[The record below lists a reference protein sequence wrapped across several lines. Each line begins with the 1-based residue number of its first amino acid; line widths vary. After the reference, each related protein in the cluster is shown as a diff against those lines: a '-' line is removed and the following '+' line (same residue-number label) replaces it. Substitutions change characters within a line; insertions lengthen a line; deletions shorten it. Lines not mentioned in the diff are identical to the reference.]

1 MSDYKKLIL
10 ILRKEKL
17 HYAFKRFV
25 YIKLQF
31 DSSSIEHQIVR
42 TMLNNKDNFLSVI
55 QDTLGYSQE
64 TILSY
69 ILNAINVLDYDR
81 QQRIIELFNNF

>member
-25 YIKLQF
+25 YAMLQF
-31 DSSSIEHQIVR
+31 DNSHIEHLIVS
-42 TMLNNKDNFLSVI
+42 TMLNNKDNFLAVI
-55 QDTLGYSQE
+55 QDTFRYSPE
-64 TILSY
+64 MILQY
-69 ILNAINVLDYDR
+69 ILTSINVVSLR
-81 QQRIIELFNNF
+81 RERIIKLFKNF

>member
-55 QDTLGYSQE
+55 QYTFGYSPD
-64 TILSY
+64 TVLRY
-69 ILNAINVLDYDR
+69 ILTSIDVLSFR
-81 QQRIIELFNNF
+81 QVRIIELFKNF

>member
-10 ILRKEKL
+10 ILRQEKL

-25 YIKLQF
+25 HIKLQL
-31 DSSSIEHQIVR
+31 DYSSIELLIVR
-42 TMLNNKDNFLSVI
+42 IMLDNKDNFLSVI
-55 QDTLGYSQE
+55 QDTLGYSPD
-64 TILSY
+64 TILRY
-69 ILNAINVLDYDR
+69 ILNAINVLNYHR

>member
-31 DSSSIEHQIVR
+31 DSFSIEHQIVR

-55 QDTLGYSQE
+55 QYTFGYSPD
-64 TILSY
+64 TVLRY
-69 ILNAINVLDYDR
+69 ILTSIDVLSFR
-81 QQRIIELFNNF
+81 QVRIIELFKNF

>member
-25 YIKLQF
+25 YTKLQF

-55 QDTLGYSQE
+55 QYTFGYSLD
-64 TILSY
+64 TVLRY
-69 ILNAINVLDYDR
+69 ILTSINVSSYR
-81 QQRIIELFNNF
+81 QVRIVELFKNF

>member
-1 MSDYKKLIL
+1 MGDYKKLIL

-17 HYAFKRFV
+17 YYAFKRFV
-25 YIKLQF
+25 HIKLQI

-55 QDTLGYSQE
+55 QYTFGYSPD
-64 TILSY
+64 TVLRY
-69 ILNAINVLDYDR
+69 ILTSINVLGFR
-81 QQRIIELFNNF
+81 RKRIIELFNNF

>member
-1 MSDYKKLIL
+1 MGDYKKLIL

-55 QDTLGYSQE
+55 QYTFRYSPE
-64 TILSY
+64 TILHY
-69 ILNAINVLDYDR
+69 ILTSIDVLNYYR
-81 QQRIIELFNNF
+81 QRRIIELFNNF

>member
-17 HYAFKRFV
+17 YYAFKQFV
-25 YIKLQF
+25 YTRLRY
-31 DSSSIEHQIVR
+31 DYCDVEYQIVEI
-42 TMLNNKDNFLSVI
+42 MLNNKDNFLSVI
-55 QDTLGYSQE
+55 QGIFNYSPD

-69 ILNAINVLDYDR
+69 ILTSMYVTTVRRA
-81 QQRIIELFNNF
+81 RIIELFKNF

>member
-1 MSDYKKLIL
+1 MGDYKKLIL

-17 HYAFKRFV
+17 YYAFKRFV
-25 YIKLQF
+25 YAKLRL
-31 DSSSIEHQIVR
+31 DYSNAEYLVVS

-69 ILNAINVLDYDR
+69 ILTSMNVTMIR
-81 QQRIIELFNNF
+81 REKIFKLFRNF

>member
-1 MSDYKKLIL
+1 MGDYKKLIL

-17 HYAFKRFV
+17 YYAFKRFV
-25 YIKLQF
+25 YATLQL
-31 DSSSIEHQIVR
+31 DYSSIEHKIVR
-42 TMLNNKDNFLSVI
+42 IMLNNKDNFLSVI

-69 ILNAINVLDYDR
+69 ILTSINVLGFR
-81 QQRIIELFNNF
+81 RKRIIKLFKNF

>member
-25 YIKLQF
+25 FAKLQL
-31 DSSSIEHQIVR
+31 DYSSIEHQIVR
-42 TMLNNKDNFLSVI
+42 IMLDNKDNFLSVI
-55 QDTLGYSQE
+55 QYTFGYSPD
-64 TILSY
+64 TILRY
-69 ILNAINVLDYDR
+69 ILSAINVLNYHR

>member
-1 MSDYKKLIL
+1 MNDYKKLIL

-17 HYAFKRFV
+17 YYAFKRFV
-25 YIKLQF
+25 YAKLQL
-31 DSSSIEHQIVR
+31 DYSSIELLIVR
-42 TMLNNKDNFLSVI
+42 IMLDNKDNFLSVI

-69 ILNAINVLDYDR
+69 ILTSMNVTMIR
-81 QQRIIELFNNF
+81 REKIFKLFRNF

>member
-1 MSDYKKLIL
+1 MGDYKKLIL

-17 HYAFKRFV
+17 YYAFKRFV
-25 YIKLQF
+25 FAKLQL
-31 DSSSIEHQIVR
+31 DYSSIELLIVR
-42 TMLNNKDNFLSVI
+42 IMLDNKDNFLSVI

-69 ILNAINVLDYDR
+69 ILTSMNVTMIR
-81 QQRIIELFNNF
+81 REKIFKLFRNF

>member
-55 QDTLGYSQE
+55 QYTFGYSPD
-64 TILSY
+64 TVLRY
-69 ILNAINVLDYDR
+69 ILTSIDVLSFR
-81 QQRIIELFNNF
+81 QVRIIEIFKNF

>member
-42 TMLNNKDNFLSVI
+42 TMLNNKDNFLAVI
-55 QDTLGYSQE
+55 QDTFGYSPE
-64 TILSY
+64 TILRY
-69 ILNAINVLDYDR
+69 ILTSMNVTMIR
-81 QQRIIELFNNF
+81 REKIFKLFRNF

>member
-17 HYAFKRFV
+17 YYAFKRFV
-25 YIKLQF
+25 HIKLQL
-31 DSSSIEHQIVR
+31 DYSSIELLIVR
-42 TMLNNKDNFLSVI
+42 IMLDNKDNFLSVI
-55 QDTLGYSQE
+55 QDTFGYSQK

-69 ILNAINVLDYDR
+69 ILTSMNVTMIR

>member
-55 QDTLGYSQE
+55 QYTFGYSPDTVLQ
-64 TILSY
+64 Y
-69 ILNAINVLDYDR
+69 ILTSIHVVSLRRD
-81 QQRIIELFNNF
+81 RIIELFKNF

>member
-17 HYAFKRFV
+17 YYAFKRFV
-25 YIKLQF
+25 YAKLQL
-31 DSSSIEHQIVR
+31 DYSSIELLIVR
-42 TMLNNKDNFLSVI
+42 IMLDNKDNFLSVI

-69 ILNAINVLDYDR
+69 ILTSMNVTMIR
-81 QQRIIELFNNF
+81 REKIFKLFRNF

>member
-25 YIKLQF
+25 HIKLQI

-42 TMLNNKDNFLSVI
+42 TMLNNKDDFSSVI
-55 QDTLGYSQE
+55 QYTFGYSPD
-64 TILSY
+64 TILRY
-69 ILNAINVLDYDR
+69 ILNAINVLDYYR